1 MKTVTICTDEEYRK
15 RWEDL
20 EGLVKAM
27 RKAFPPQ
34 GGRWP
39 SAHTGA
45 DEGAS
50 EQRKTEGENMQ
61 AAPWGRPYK
70 KAQPRQR
77 LRLIFELE
85 QLI

>member
-27 RKAFPPQ
+27 RKAFPL
-34 GGRWP
+34 GGRCP

-50 EQRKTEGENMQ
+50 EQSKTARENMR
-61 AAPWGRPYK
+61 AAPWGAPTK
-70 KAQPRQR
+70 SAAASAAA
-77 LRLIFELE
+77 LNL
-85 QLI
+85 

>member
-15 RWEDL
+15 RREDL
-20 EGLVKAM
+20 EGLVKSM
-27 RKAFPPQ
+27 GKAFPPQ
-34 GGRWP
+34 GGRCP

-50 EQRKTEGENMQ
+50 EQSKTEGENMH
-61 AAPWGRPYK
+61 AATWGRPYK

-77 LRLIFELE
+77 
-85 QLI
+85 

>member
-1 MKTVTICTDEEYRK
+1 M
-15 RWEDL
+15 
-20 EGLVKAM
+20 
-27 RKAFPPQ
+27 AFAEQ
-34 GGRWP
+34 M
-39 SAHTGA
+39 T